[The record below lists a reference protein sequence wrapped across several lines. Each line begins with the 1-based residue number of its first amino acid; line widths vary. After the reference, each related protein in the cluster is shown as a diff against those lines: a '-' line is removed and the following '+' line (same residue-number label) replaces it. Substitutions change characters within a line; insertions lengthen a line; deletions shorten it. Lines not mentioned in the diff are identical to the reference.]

1 MFDSTNSRIIIAV
14 ILVVLIVVFIFIG
27 YGCAPVDSEENPIHT
42 STSTEDTTEYIIQF
56 GDKEI
61 TGVAYKIVRA
71 SNTSWTEVYDVDGK
85 IYYTSIEN
93 ILLIED

>member
-1 MFDSTNSRIIIAV
+1 MVRMYIRPIKGIAIIL
-14 ILVVLIVVFIFIG
+14 LVLLIGVFILA
-27 YGCAPVDSEENPIHT
+27 CAPVDSEGNPIHT

-71 SNTSWTEVYDVDGK
+71 SDTSWTEVYDVDGR

-93 ILLIED
+93 ILLFED